1 MDGPHDQA
9 LVEHDD
15 NGIIPNRKAIASL
28 AMLVTGEIWNERNV
42 QVFHNKH
49 VPHSLCF
56 VR

>member
-1 MDGPHDQA
+1 MTD
-9 LVEHDD
+9 
-15 NGIIPNRKAIASL
+15 GIIPNRKAIASL
-28 AMLVTGEIWNERNV
+28 AMLVNGEIWNERNV